1 MSVAR
6 PLWSLHVAIAG
17 ADVSW
22 FDAGQG
28 AELLQRAKIVPG
40 VESYTCAGPLLEP
53 NSPPLLNSRGPNT
66 SRLEAPPC

>member
-28 AELLQRAKIVPG
+28 AELLQRAEIVPG
-40 VESYTCAGPLLEP
+40 VEGDT
-53 NSPPLLNSRGPNT
+53 
-66 SRLEAPPC
+66 